1 MSLNDPLDLSSAT
14 PATEGTR
21 LPQGRYDLI
30 VDRVIQKMTTAGLAV
45 IIEYR
50 TLRGSD
56 PNTPPGSMGS
66 CYIGFKYPDSAKG
79 QILSFIAALGGIKS
93 SDEAGVLQVRPHSTA
108 ILKAAVGPANV
119 LAGMVVHA
127 EIVTK
132 ISQQSGKPFGLHV
145 WHPVAPP
152 EAAQL
157 GIPAPTLPALLARI
171 QGAPGLPPSAPVLPP
186 APAPYAPPPGV
197 HAYTPNVVPQGAQ
210 HGPAPVPADLPPLP
224 PGWRYLNGIPVQ
236 G

>member
-1 MSLNDPLDLSSAT
+1 MSLNDPLDLSSAS
-14 PATEGTR
+14 PASEGSR

-79 QILSFIAALGGIKS
+79 QILAFIAALGGVKS
-93 SDEAGVLQVRPHSTA
+93 SDEAGILQVRPHSTA
-108 ILKAAVGPANV
+108 ILKAAVGPGNV

-127 EIVTK
+127 EIVAK
-132 ISQQSGKPFGLHV
+132 ISQQSGKVFGLHV
-145 WHPVAPP
+145 WHPIAPG
-152 EAAQL
+152 EAATL
-157 GIPAPTLPALLARI
+157 GVPPPSIPGLLARI
-171 QGAPGLPPSAPVLPP
+171 QGAPAPAPSAPVLPP
-186 APAPYAPPPGV
+186 A
-197 HAYTPNVVPQGAQ
+197 YTPNMVPQGAQ
-210 HGPAPVPADLPPLP
+210 GGPAPVSANLPPLP
-224 PGWRYLNGIPVQ
+224 PGWRYMNGIPVQ